1 MVLKLLLEIKSR
13 ANDWIIVSKNV
24 VPNIKDFN
32 FIDNLSKVSDHI
44 PIMAKVYM
52 DVSATI
58 EQLEESI
65 SEIISIPNNH
75 SKFKKFKMKNIN
87 SNAFRNTLET
97 YITEI
102 ETKQYTDSDAFA
114 KDIDSALRKSAT
126 ISSQKERVT
135 NTQNGI
141 RVINVDDDI
150 DIMEKINEDNQNE
163 YATWNELLKEKD
175 LTKIWKQIDFNG
187 KYTPNKIKP
196 ENTCNEFADYLEKRC
211 TLPYEHSNFEGIE
224 SKIFDPNL
232 DSRITSDEIIEG
244 VKKMNRQSS
253 SRCGIPLSLLM
264 LVINSMLGILVH
276 FFNMVFTSKYPMSW
290 FPFISCLPK
299 KGKLNI
305 PFVRG
310 ISLKVILAKI
320 YDTIL
325 KNRLERWLK
334 IPIEQTAYQKGKFAG
349 LHVFFVRCLISIC
362 KKLRIPL
369 FIGVTDFEA
378 AFDYISR
385 RHLFQKLA
393 NLGIGMFM
401 LRALMEMYKM
411 TNAYIFLNGEYSHK
425 LHISSGVLQGAA
437 SSTILFIAYTCDIIN
452 LFQQTFPAEE
462 LLHCYHILL
471 HADDSLIL
479 STSKNSLVEKFATMS
494 KYCKENNIKL
504 QLKKCS
510 FLVINSKKECEDI
523 EMEGNIIENKKEFVY
538 LGSIITNSGDVTC
551 DIKAEI
557 NQKEKRL
564 NQFFAFLSQYR
575 NAPLMVK
582 EKVLESCIVSAVLYN
597 CETWGNANLDGLE
610 KKYRKALKHLL
621 ALRKSACNEFPYI
634 ELGKPTLKSLVY
646 KRQLRFYRD
655 CMINKDYPM
664 QRFIIRKALDA
675 DSSFI
680 KHYVNLSE
688 KYADPDQ
695 IPMQSLTDLR
705 EEITSKA
712 AENRSKYKSFIE
724 MNPLLKRPDLYDSY
738 IQTYKL
744 NYVTRLRSISHNLSI
759 ETGRH
764 CLQKTPREE
773 RLCKCGLVEDETHF
787 VLICHQYSHI
797 RRKYFNG
804 DMISLEEALDKPW
817 TGDFIYELFECRKL
831 FM

>member
-1 MVLKLLLEIKSR
+1 M
-13 ANDWIIVSKNV
+13 
-24 VPNIKDFN
+24 
-32 FIDNLSKVSDHI
+32 
-44 PIMAKVYM
+44 
-52 DVSATI
+52 
-58 EQLEESI
+58 
-65 SEIISIPNNH
+65 
-75 SKFKKFKMKNIN
+75 
-87 SNAFRNTLET
+87 
-97 YITEI
+97 
-102 ETKQYTDSDAFA
+102 
-114 KDIDSALRKSAT
+114 
-126 ISSQKERVT
+126 
-135 NTQNGI
+135 
-141 RVINVDDDI
+141 
-150 DIMEKINEDNQNE
+150 
-163 YATWNELLKEKD
+163 
-175 LTKIWKQIDFNG
+175 
-187 KYTPNKIKP
+187 
-196 ENTCNEFADYLEKRC
+196 
-211 TLPYEHSNFEGIE
+211 
-224 SKIFDPNL
+224 
-232 DSRITSDEIIEG
+232 
-244 VKKMNRQSS
+244 
-253 SRCGIPLSLLM
+253 
-264 LVINSMLGILVH
+264 
-276 FFNMVFTSKYPMSW
+276 
-290 FPFISCLPK
+290 
-299 KGKLNI
+299 
-305 PFVRG
+305 
-310 ISLKVILAKI
+310 
-320 YDTIL
+320 
-325 KNRLERWLK
+325 
-334 IPIEQTAYQKGKFAG
+334 
-349 LHVFFVRCLISIC
+349 
-362 KKLRIPL
+362 
-369 FIGVTDFEA
+369 
-378 AFDYISR
+378 
-385 RHLFQKLA
+385 
-393 NLGIGMFM
+393 
-401 LRALMEMYKM
+401 
-411 TNAYIFLNGEYSHK
+411 
-425 LHISSGVLQGAA
+425 
-437 SSTILFIAYTCDIIN
+437 
-452 LFQQTFPAEE
+452 
-462 LLHCYHILL
+462 
-471 HADDSLIL
+471 
-479 STSKNSLVEKFATMS
+479 
-494 KYCKENNIKL
+494 
-504 QLKKCS
+504 
-510 FLVINSKKECEDI
+510 
-523 EMEGNIIENKKEFVY
+523 

-610 KKYRKALKHLL
+610 KKYRKALKHML

-695 IPMQSLTDLR
+695 IPMLSLTELR
-705 EEITSKA
+705 EEIKSKA